1 LLKAL
6 LFDQEFTAK
15 TQRTQSFSS
24 VFFVNLVPAHVHRS
38 AAGRWR
44 LQFKPS
50 PVKPDGGEL
59 KIHFVSCPQLR
70 VTVYSCCSGVTWQAE
85 IG

>member
-24 VFFVNLVPAHVHRS
+24 VFFVNLVPAHVHSS

-50 PVKPDGGEL
+50 PG
-59 KIHFVSCPQLR
+59 QTR
-70 VTVYSCCSGVTWQAE
+70 RW
-85 IG
+85 